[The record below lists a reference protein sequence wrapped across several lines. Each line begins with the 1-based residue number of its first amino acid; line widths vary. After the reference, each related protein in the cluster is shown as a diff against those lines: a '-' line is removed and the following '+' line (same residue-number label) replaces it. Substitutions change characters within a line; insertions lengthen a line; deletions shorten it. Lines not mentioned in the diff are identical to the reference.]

1 MTPQSQDPTYSII
14 VPVYNSEESL
24 EELFLGVKTLFED
37 RKESFEAVF
46 VEDHG
51 KDGSWQVLKKL
62 KEEYPDLIKAI
73 RLSKNFGQHNATLC
87 GFGFA
92 KGKFIITIDD
102 DLQTP
107 PSEIVKLIEIQESE
121 QADLVYGIS
130 RSKQHSRARNLGSAS
145 LKKSSKALHG
155 SPGEGSSFRLFTRNL
170 ADKIL
175 QHNQHFIYLDEVF
188 YWYTDEV
195 AFSEV
200 IHLPRKYRQS
210 GYTWRK
216 LAHLMAN
223 IVLYYTMLP
232 LKFLVYG
239 GFLFSLVT
247 FCYGVYHIVKKLFFD
262 VPLGYTSLIV
272 AILFSTSIIL
282 FSLGVIGEYL
292 RRIYELQNKKPPY
305 SIQKIL

>member
-1 MTPQSQDPTYSII
+1 MTRTPVYSII
-14 VPVYNSEESL
+14 VPVFNSEDSL
-24 EELFLGVKTLFED
+24 EELFLGIKRLFEE
-37 RKESFEAVF
+37 RKESFEVIF

-62 KEEYPDLIKAI
+62 KGVYPELIKAV

-92 KGKFIITIDD
+92 KGEFIITIDD

-107 PSEIVKLIEIQESE
+107 PQEIARLIEVMEGSS
-121 QADLVYGIS
+121 ADLVYGIAGKKHH
-130 RSKQHSRARNLGSAS
+130 SKARNLGSTS

-155 SPGEGSSFRLFTRNL
+155 SPGEGSSFRLIRRDL
-170 ADKIL
+170 VDKIL
-175 QHNQHFIYLDEVF
+175 QHTQHFIYLDEVLF
-188 YWYTDEV
+188 WYTDNIS
-195 AFSEV
+195 FTEV

-210 GYTWRK
+210 GYSWTK
-216 LAHLMAN
+216 LVHLGAN
-223 IVLYYTMLP
+223 ILMSYTILP
-232 LKFLVYG
+232 LKFLIYG
-239 GFLFSLVT
+239 GFVVSLITFS
-247 FCYGVYHIVKKLFFD
+247 YGVFHIIKKWLYD

-282 FSLGVIGEYL
+282 FSLGIIGEYL
-292 RRIYELQNKKPPY
+292 RRIYELQNRKPPF